1 MAITMDSDIVML
13 AKKTFQIGDGNKAIF
28 ETQEIL
34 RGPADV
40 VDPAA
45 ASAMGEPEPV
55 LRVSTCVAQLPVLS

>member
-34 RGPADV
+34 RGQADV
-40 VDPAA
+40 VDPARTRPA
-45 ASAMGEPEPV
+45 RLHMRISTASTVM
-55 LRVSTCVAQLPVLS
+55 T